1 MTEQQPSG
9 DSMGRFIGLILMGV
23 AVLWIA
29 FCGLCAFGVLTT
41 VFTEAAATSDMLSS
55 LLIVFLIAGLGAA
68 GGYAVF
74 VAGRSLWRA

>member
-1 MTEQQPSG
+1 MSEQQSG
-9 DSMGRFIGLILMGV
+9 DSIGRFIGLILMGV

-41 VFTEAAATSDMLSS
+41 VFTEAAATGDMMSS
-55 LLIVFLIAGLGAA
+55 LVIVALTAGLGAG

-74 VAGRSLWRA
+74 IAGRSLWRA